1 MKQVGG
7 NYQIHLTDQKKQSI
21 QEMYI
26 TINKATNLPTQVRMR
41 QNNKWSTITITNF
54 QAKDLSDA
62 LFTFNPKNYP
72 NAEIIDLR

>member
-1 MKQVGG
+1 MKTVSGS
-7 NYQIHLTDQKKQSI
+7 YQIHLTSQKKQSI

-26 TINKATNLPTQVRMR
+26 TINKVTNLPTQVKIC

-54 QAKDLSDA
+54 QAKDLSDG
-62 LFTFNPKNYP
+62 LFNFNSKNYP